1 MARESSTADF
11 RLLEAMH
18 DRTPLARSL
27 AALVLDHLFP
37 RFCLGCGTRLAG
49 GTSPLLLCPPCRGR
63 LERVDPRSTCS
74 GCVRPLPAGR
84 LSRPRCLDCLRDPPP
99 FDRLVAVWRYR
110 PPLDRVLWAFKF
122 GRLDFLAD
130 ALVAEALALSSGAPL
145 EGAAGY
151 VPIPLAP
158 PRRIVRGF
166 NQAERIARALSQRLG
181 PPCRELLVR
190 PGWRATPQRRLGRR
204 QRRSNPDVRF
214 VAGRRGAFDGPL
226 ALIDDVVT
234 TGSTLRAASA
244 ALRRAGCDR
253 LFAWVL
259 AATPADGPVPGSPP
273 ASDSP

>member
-84 LSRPRCLDCLRDPPP
+84 LSQPRCLDCLRDPPP

-110 PPLDRVLWAFKF
+110 PPLDRVLWAFF
-122 GRLDFLAD
+122 EMNLNTDGGVGADGINARLGVMLDVSTWVRNTL
-130 ALVAEALALSSGAPL
+130 LK
-145 EGAAGY
+145 
-151 VPIPLAP
+151 
-158 PRRIVRGF
+158 PRR
-166 NQAERIARALSQRLG
+166 
-181 PPCRELLVR
+181 P
-190 PGWRATPQRRLGRR
+190 
-204 QRRSNPDVRF
+204 
-214 VAGRRGAFDGPL
+214 
-226 ALIDDVVT
+226 
-234 TGSTLRAASA
+234 
-244 ALRRAGCDR
+244 
-253 LFAWVL
+253 
-259 AATPADGPVPGSPP
+259 ATPAP
-273 ASDSP
+273 AVAPTTK